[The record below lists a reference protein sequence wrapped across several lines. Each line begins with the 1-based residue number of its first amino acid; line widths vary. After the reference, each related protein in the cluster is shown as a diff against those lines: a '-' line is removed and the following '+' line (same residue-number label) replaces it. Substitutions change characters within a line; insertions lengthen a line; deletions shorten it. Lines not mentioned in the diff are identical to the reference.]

1 MDGILKSSLLSSRCW
16 PGHRKARL
24 DCNIF
29 CIFNMQQNRDLH
41 ILNIPL
47 WEKFLAY
54 LTPRRVAIF
63 LFRVATF
70 SPSCT
75 TSLKLTSTPRYVNMF
90 YILRF
95 IEEKTGDPR
104 RVNFWCTFYITK
116 IICTS
121 SPYDNSSCPKYS
133 WHSAK
138 HCVNDILVHRC
149 EKVNRFEHS
158 SNSNYVGAN

>member
-75 TSLKLTSTPRYVNMF
+75 TSLKLTSTPRNVNMF

-116 IICTS
+116 IRTIIPRVLSIRDIQQSIAWMIFS
-121 SPYDNSSCPKYS
+121 SID
-133 WHSAK
+133 AK
-138 HCVNDILVHRC
+138 KLIASNILQTQIT
-149 EKVNRFEHS
+149 
-158 SNSNYVGAN
+158 